1 MHVWMAENLKL
12 NVKGSEY
19 YEGSLDNLKRYGKL
33 YSWTVAQ
40 EVCPAGWHLPSIKE
54 WHSLI
59 NGYGKIYDEN
69 GNIPYKELN
78 KEQRKEIS
86 QRYKEAFLFFQE
98 DGASGF
104 NVLYGGYFYDYK
116 YMGLGTVAGF
126 WSSDDNVN
134 KGAFKSVK
142 AYSFQFSKY
151 MKHFGEVSTLKS
163 GKYSVRCVKNQ

>member
-1 MHVWMAENLKL
+1 MPSKIYKWVEIGMHVWMAENLKL

-78 KEQRKEIS
+78 KRTK
-86 QRYKEAFLFFQE
+86 
-98 DGASGF
+98 
-104 NVLYGGYFYDYK
+104 
-116 YMGLGTVAGF
+116 
-126 WSSDDNVN
+126 
-134 KGAFKSVK
+134 KG
-142 AYSFQFSKY
+142 
-151 MKHFGEVSTLKS
+151 
-163 GKYSVRCVKNQ
+163 N